1 MNGEINNKRAAI
13 FCHDDPLA
21 LLGSQETGGQ
31 AVYVNSLIKGL
42 DKKGWAIDTFTRLDS
57 SHKKTISMIGKRSR
71 LIRLKGGPV
80 KYISRKLLFDY
91 LPEVYEN
98 FLNFICYQNP
108 YLLFHGHYWD
118 GGWLALK
125 ASEKFNKPFIENFH
139 SLGKIRLQ
147 MKQQY
152 GSINVNGKDIFDR
165 RFLIEDKIIKKSALI
180 ISLSE
185 SEKSFLQQQYNAFSE
200 KIMVIPGGVDLK
212 LFRPK
217 NRVEA
222 RKKLNIG
229 ENDFVLLFTGRLEW
243 RKGVGTFIH
252 AAQLLRENIP
262 QLKVLIIGGKIY
274 GRQKN
279 IDDFTEYQRL
289 LKIAKDK
296 KIEDIVIFLGCIDR
310 NRLPL
315 YYSAANIFIIPS
327 YYEPFG
333 LVTLESMA
341 CKTPV
346 IASEVGGLINIIR
359 DKENGLLFKPRNP
372 ADLKDKVMQLYNSAD
387 LLNKIT
393 ENAYQNVIKNYSWT
407 NVVQKVCEIY
417 ENLSNTTK

>member
-1 MNGEINNKRAAI
+1 MNDEINNKKVAI

-21 LLGSQETGGQ
+21 LPGSQESGGQ
-31 AVYVNSLIKGL
+31 AVYVNSLIKEL
-42 DKKGWAIDTFTRLDS
+42 DKKGWTIDTFTRSDS
-57 SHKKTISMIGKRSR
+57 GHKKIISMIGKRSR

-91 LPEVYEN
+91 LPELYEN
-98 FLNFICYQNP
+98 FLNFINYQNP
-108 YLLFHGHYWD
+108 YSFFHGHYWD

-147 MKQQY
+147 MKEQY
-152 GSINVNGKDIFDR
+152 NSVNANGKDIFDK
-165 RFLIEDKIIKKSALI
+165 RFLIEDEIIKKSALI

-185 SEKSFLQQQYNAFSE
+185 SEKNSLQQQYNASPE

-217 NRVEA
+217 DRIEA

-229 ENDFVLLFTGRLEW
+229 ENDFVILFTGRLEW
-243 RKGVGTFIH
+243 RKGAGTLIH
-252 AAQLLRENIP
+252 AAQLLREKIP
-262 QLKVLIIGGKIY
+262 QLKILIIGGKIY

-279 IDDFTEYQRL
+279 IDDLTEYQRL

-296 KIEDIVIFLGCIDR
+296 KIEDIVLFLGCIDR

-315 YYSAANIFIIPS
+315 YYSAANIFVVPS

-346 IASEVGGLINIIR
+346 VASGVGGLANIIR
-359 DKENGLLFKPRNP
+359 DKENGLLFEPRNP
-372 ADLKDKVMQLYNSAD
+372 ADLKNKLLQLYNSAD
-387 LLNKIT
+387 FLNKIT
-393 ENAYQNVIKNYSWT
+393 ENAYQNVVKNYSWA

-417 ENLSNTTK
+417 ENLIKK